1 MPGWKLI
8 SFPGRGNRMERE
20 LLLSLLVKIAVMA
33 SMASLMLRWSF
44 AKKMLLREQRTIH
57 QRVQLGLLF
66 GAVFLCGTLAR
77 LLLGYKAAELGLE
90 SALACG
96 LVGGYVTG
104 SLAGGLV
111 ALPALLAGE
120 WITLPLL
127 IGVGALGG
135 LLRDFAPGP
144 EEIWRFT
151 PFFPFTVSNW
161 VLRNL
166 QSAQSA
172 FQMSLL
178 FSCLMV
184 EFIRTSLGHA
194 FSSKQWL
201 FTIYPA
207 EPSPGTLTVAAVY
220 STTVLCVGLTL
231 KVWNSTRNEWK
242 IEEQQRLLIEARL
255 ASLTSQINPHFLFN
269 TLNSVASLIRSD
281 RDTAREVVFKLSTI
295 LRHRLQKQ
303 DTFSP
308 LREEI
313 ALIDDYLSI
322 EVVRFQDK
330 LKIVKEFEHETLS
343 VLVPSMLLQPLVEN
357 SIKHGLGPK
366 VGGGTIWLSSALRN
380 RRLQIEIED
389 DGVGIPVERMPD
401 IFHRGIGLS
410 NVQERLEVL
419 YGNEFHLM
427 MEPRPG
433 GGTRIRVQLPELRDS
448 TAEVSGETPIKK
460 ASPAAAAWSE
470 RG

>member
-1 MPGWKLI
+1 
-8 SFPGRGNRMERE
+8 MERE
-20 LLLSLLVKIAVMA
+20 LLLSLLVKIAVIA
-33 SMASLMLRWSF
+33 SMASIMLRWSF
-44 AKKMLLREQRTIH
+44 AKKMLLREQRTVH
-57 QRVQLGLLF
+57 QRMQLGVLF

-90 SALACG
+90 SSLVCG

-151 PFFPFTVSNW
+151 PFFPFTISNW

-166 QSAQSA
+166 QTSQSA
-172 FQMSLL
+172 FQMLLL
-178 FSCLMV
+178 FSCLVV

-194 FSSKQWL
+194 FQSKQWL
-201 FTIYPA
+201 FTLYPA
-207 EPSPGTLTVAAVY
+207 DPQPSALTVVAVY
-220 STTVLCVGLTL
+220 STTVFCVGLTL

-242 IEEQQRLLIEARL
+242 LEEQQRLLIEARL

-281 RDTAREVVFKLSTI
+281 RETARKVVFKLSTI
-295 LRHRLQKQ
+295 LRRLLRKQ

-308 LREEI
+308 LHEEI
-313 ALIDDYLSI
+313 AFIDDYLSI
-322 EVVRFQDK
+322 EVVRFGDK
-330 LKIVKEFEHETLS
+330 LKIVKEFEDETLHA
-343 VLVPSMLLQPLVEN
+343 LVPSMLLQPLVEN

-366 VGGGTIWLSSALRN
+366 IGGGTIWLSSALRGG
-380 RRLQIEIED
+380 RLQIEIED
-389 DGVGIPVERMPD
+389 DGVGIPADQMPD
-401 IFHRGIGLS
+401 VFHRGIGLS
-410 NVQERLEVL
+410 NVHERLGVL

-427 MEPRPG
+427 MEPQARGRNAHPGSASRAAGFDG
-433 GGTRIRVQLPELRDS
+433 GGR
-448 TAEVSGETPIKK
+448 
-460 ASPAAAAWSE
+460 
-470 RG
+470 

>member
-1 MPGWKLI
+1 
-8 SFPGRGNRMERE
+8 MERE
-20 LLLSLLVKIAVMA
+20 LLLSLLVKIAVIA
-33 SMASLMLRWSF
+33 SMASIMLRWSF
-44 AKKMLLREQRTIH
+44 AKKMLLREQRTVH
-57 QRVQLGLLF
+57 QRMQLGVLF

-90 SALACG
+90 SSLVCG

-151 PFFPFTVSNW
+151 PFFPFTISNW

-166 QSAQSA
+166 QTSQSA
-172 FQMSLL
+172 FQMLLL
-178 FSCLMV
+178 FSCLVV

-194 FSSKQWL
+194 FQSKQWL
-201 FTIYPA
+201 FTLYPA
-207 EPSPGTLTVAAVY
+207 DPQPSALTVVAVY
-220 STTVLCVGLTL
+220 STTVFCVGLTL

-242 IEEQQRLLIEARL
+242 LEEQQRLLIEARL

-281 RDTAREVVFKLSTI
+281 RETARKVVFKLSTI
-295 LRHRLQKQ
+295 LRRLLRKQ

-308 LREEI
+308 LHEEI
-313 ALIDDYLSI
+313 AFIDDYLSI
-322 EVVRFQDK
+322 EVVRFGDK
-330 LKIVKEFEHETLS
+330 LKIVKEFEDETLHA
-343 VLVPSMLLQPLVEN
+343 LVPSMLLQPLVEN

-366 VGGGTIWLSSALRN
+366 IGGGTIWLSSALRGG
-380 RRLQIEIED
+380 RLQIEIED
-389 DGVGIPVERMPD
+389 DGVGIPAEQMPD
-401 IFHRGIGLS
+401 VFHRGIGLS
-410 NVQERLEVL
+410 NVHERLGVL

-433 GGTRIRVQLPELRDS
+433 GGTRIRVQLPELQDS
-448 TAEVSGETPIKK
+448 TAEAADAAPLEK
-460 ASPAAAAWSE
+460 AVPAPVAAARPE
-470 RG
+470 

>member
-1 MPGWKLI
+1 
-8 SFPGRGNRMERE
+8 MERE
-20 LLLSLLVKIAVMA
+20 LLLSLLVKIAVIA
-33 SMASLMLRWSF
+33 SMASIMLRWSF
-44 AKKMLLREQRTIH
+44 AKKMLLREQRTVH
-57 QRVQLGLLF
+57 QRMQLGLLF

-90 SALACG
+90 SALVCG

-104 SLAGGLV
+104 SIAGGLV

-151 PFFPFTVSNW
+151 PFFPFTISSW

-166 QSAQSA
+166 QTSQSA
-172 FQMSLL
+172 FQMLLL
-178 FSCLMV
+178 FSCLVV

-194 FSSKQWL
+194 FQSKQWL
-201 FTIYPA
+201 FTLYPA
-207 EPSPGTLTVAAVY
+207 EPPAGALTVVAVY

-281 RDTAREVVFKLSTI
+281 RETARKVVFKLSTI
-295 LRHRLQKQ
+295 LRRLLRKQ
-303 DTFSP
+303 DTFAA

-313 ALIDDYLSI
+313 AFIDDYLSI
-322 EVVRFQDK
+322 EVVRFGDK
-330 LKIVKEFEHETLS
+330 LKIVKEFDDDTLHA
-343 VLVPSMLLQPLVEN
+343 LVPSMLLQPLVEN

-366 VGGGTIWLSSALRN
+366 VGGGTIWLSSALRGG
-380 RRLQIEIED
+380 RLQIEIED
-389 DGVGIPVERMPD
+389 DGVGIPAEQMPD
-401 IFHRGIGLS
+401 IFRRGIGLS
-410 NVQERLEVL
+410 NVHERLGVL
-419 YGNEFHLM
+419 YGNEFHLT

-433 GGTRIRVQLPELRDS
+433 GGTRIRVQLPELQDS
-448 TAEVSGETPIKK
+448 AAAEADEAPPEQAV
-460 ASPAAAAWSE
+460 AAPAAAARPE
-470 RG
+470 